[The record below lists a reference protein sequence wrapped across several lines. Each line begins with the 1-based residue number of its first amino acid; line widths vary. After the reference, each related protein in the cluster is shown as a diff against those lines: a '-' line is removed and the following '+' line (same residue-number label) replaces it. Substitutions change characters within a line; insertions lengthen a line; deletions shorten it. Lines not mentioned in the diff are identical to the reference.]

1 MPIKKIIINKKT
13 FSSITGKNGALEFYK
28 IPKTTYDQ
36 RKLRGWNTIDAI
48 TTPKLFEGQNRTDG
62 VKIRINGKT
71 FASKAAAAR
80 DLGIGYSA
88 LISRIDRGKS
98 KKEIKHKGNLPKK
111 SRSKIK
117 ILKDTIHNLKLFAK
131 KNSITKKEHWYLVKL
146 DDVANIIAYY
156 NKKID
161 RKKISAFEFLKNYFP
176 KKNFY
181 PWLFSGK
188 GLKMPDGT
196 WDKKENR
203 INYIKW
209 LIKKLGYKSKEQY
222 YLLQEQHFAK
232 NHGSHL
238 LHSNSNKSRKTYDII
253 DLIEES
259 FPKYK
264 WLFWKFKKISNN
276 LITEKQKKS
285 LTNKELKLREIKLKN
300 RHKLIFNW
308 VLKKENISINSKE
321 IYNLNNSTF
330 KKYKGARS
338 LLKTYRNFP
347 DLVIA
352 LTNKKINRFKFKHL
366 GRGFWEDREN
376 HKLAIQHLGKE
387 LGIKKC
393 NDWYTVM
400 YDDFEEAGI
409 ISVLGFQEYKGS
421 YTKCIIKNLPKCK
434 LNESKFDRSFKYEY
448 RARRFAVC
456 IYGERNVIKN
466 HHPKF
471 LNGLE
476 LDISIPKKNLAIE
489 YNGKQHYIYI
499 PHFHRNRK
507 NFLNSLANDKKKIEL
522 SAKNNVNLI
531 VIKYNEWDGFPKS
544 FLNIIQNKF
553 GLSKTERSN
562 FWRRFKKDDLYP
574 EVMLELKKKG

>member
-1 MPIKKIIINKKT
+1 MAIKSITINGTKFRSINEACKFNGVKKATYSGRRNRGWGIIKSITTKTIKKKDQKTNLKRIRFSGKSFPSLKALCKFKGVPYHTFHARQKKGLSIKDSLNNERSGMSGPPPKSVKERILECKINL
-13 FSSITGKNGALEFYK
+13 KNFAEKENINEANDWYK
-28 IPKTTYDQ
+28 I
-36 RKLRGWNTIDAI
+36 KL
-48 TTPKLFEGQNRTDG
+48 K
-62 VKIRINGKT
+62 
-71 FASKAAAAR
+71 
-80 DLGIGYSA
+80 
-88 LISRIDRGKS
+88 
-98 KKEIKHKGNLPKK
+98 
-111 SRSKIK
+111 
-117 ILKDTIHNLKLFAK
+117 
-131 KNSITKKEHWYLVKL
+131 KL
-146 DDVANIIAYY
+146 DKVVSTL
-156 NKKID
+156 KKF
-161 RKKISAFEFLKNYFP
+161 KKISTIEILRTIYP
-176 KKNFY
+176 KKKFL
-181 PWLFSGK
+181 PWLFAGK
-188 GLKMPDGT
+188 GKKVPKDT
-196 WDKKENR
+196 WSIKENR
-203 INYIKW
+203 VNYIKW
-209 LIKKLGYKSKEQY
+209 LKRYLKLKKLSSFYKLMRKDY
-222 YLLQEQHFAK
+222 NHNYGTGLLGSINPRTKKQFTVLELLSEAYPKYAWIPWLFEDSPNKFWQDKK
-232 NHGSHL
+232 NH
-238 LHSNSNKSRKTYDII
+238 K
-253 DLIEES
+253 
-259 FPKYK
+259 
-264 WLFWKFKKISNN
+264 LFFD
-276 LITEKQKKS
+276 
-285 LTNKELKLREIKLKN
+285 
-300 RHKLIFNW
+300 W
-308 VLKKENISINSKE
+308 VLKKQKIKVTSKK
-321 IYNLNNSTF
+321 IYNLNSTKF
-330 KKYKGARS
+330 KELGGANI
-338 LLKTYRNFP
+338 LNFYDNFFNCLESIYP
-347 DLVIA
+347 
-352 LTNKKINRFKFKHL
+352 KIKFDRFKFFHK

-421 YTKCIIKNLPKCK
+421 YAKCIIKNLPKCK